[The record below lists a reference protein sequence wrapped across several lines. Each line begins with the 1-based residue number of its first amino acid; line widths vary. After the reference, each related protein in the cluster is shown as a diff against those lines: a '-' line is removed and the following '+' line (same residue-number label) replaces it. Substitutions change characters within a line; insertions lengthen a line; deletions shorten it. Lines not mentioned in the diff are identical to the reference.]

1 MRCKHLNC
9 NGNILSDGK
18 CLQCG
23 RPAKKEFVYTK
34 RSVEQAF
41 TVREYKPIN
50 RGHRGTCENCTR
62 PDLWLTNKLC
72 GACHSQIYINRY
84 GVKYKF
90 DKNSAEGKRRLLI
103 YRERKWPEK
112 FRGGEILIKQCG

>member
-1 MRCKHLNC
+1 MRCNHC
-9 NGNILSDGK
+9 NGNVVGDK

-23 RPAKKEFVYTK
+23 RPVKNEFVYRK
-34 RSVEQAF
+34 RSIEQEF

-50 RGHRGTCENCTR
+50 RGKRGTCENCLR

-84 GVKYKF
+84 GKQYKY
-90 DKNSAEGKRRLLI
+90 DKNSAEGKRRLI
-103 YRERKWPEK
+103 EYREMKWPEK